1 MRKKFVFGLSVILLL
16 VGACSEKKSEKEYFD
31 AGYEQYNK
39 QNFEDAVNNFKLL
52 VKYYPEGELAAKSI
66 FMLGFI
72 NANHIENFDEARKY
86 YTQFIEKYPD
96 NELVDSAKYE
106 LETLGKSIDEL
117 PIFEKI
123 EGDSADTTRQK

>member
-1 MRKKFVFGLSVILLL
+1 MQKNFIFGFTVLMFL
-16 VGACSEKKSEKEYFD
+16 VSACSQKLSEKEYFD

-39 QNFEDAVNNFKLL
+39 QNFEEALNNFKLL
-52 VKYYPEGELAAKSI
+52 IKYYPDGDMAAKSV
-66 FMLGFI
+66 FMIGFI
-72 NANHIENFDEARKY
+72 NANHVNDLEEARKY

-96 NELVDSAKYE
+96 HELVDSAKYE

-123 EGDSADTTRQK
+123 EGDSTDTSAQE